1 MNKFKLNI
9 MNTKKIFVLGVLTL
23 SLFALSS
30 FKTESHSNE
39 SIWTNYDYQNGLI
52 VYATYMGMDGTGYA
66 FEKKAKNG
74 KVVSFTFHNIEESAL
89 KKYDLKSDALKGS
102 LFKITFNK
110 DDNFTE
116 DTQDDKNTIT
126 DLEKS

>member
-1 MNKFKLNI
+1 MNKLNFEN
-9 MNTKKIFVLGVLTL
+9 MKTKKLFVLAT
-23 SLFALSS
+23 FALMALAFSG
-30 FKTESHSNE
+30 FTTEKSVSN
-39 SIWTNYDYQNGLI
+39 STNSMEYQNGLI
-52 VYATYMGMDGTGYA
+52 VYATYMGMDGSGYA

-74 KVVSFTFHNIEESAL
+74 QVVSFTFHHIEESAL

-116 DTQDDKNTIT
+116 DTKDDKNTIT

>member
-1 MNKFKLNI
+1 MNKKKLFI
-9 MNTKKIFVLGVLTL
+9 IGVLGL
-23 SLFALSS
+23 SLLTFSS
-30 FKTESHSNE
+30 FKVKEHVNSVSK
-39 SIWTNYDYQNGLI
+39 SVKYQNGLI
-52 VYATYMGMDGTGYA
+52 VYATYIGMKDDGYA

-74 KVVSFTFHNIEESAL
+74 AIVSFTFHHIEPAAL

-116 DTQDDKNTIT
+116 DTQDDKHTIT

>member
-1 MNKFKLNI
+1 MK
-9 MNTKKIFVLGVLTL
+9 TKQLFVLAAFVLMVF
-23 SLFALSS
+23 SLSS
-30 FKTESHSNE
+30 FKTET
-39 SIWTNYDYQNGLI
+39 SIPNNLDFAEYQNGLI
-52 VYATYMGMDGTGYA
+52 VYATYKGMDGTGYA

-74 KVVSFTFHNIEESAL
+74 KVVSFTFHHIEEAAL
-89 KKYDLKSDALKGS
+89 KKYNLKSEALVGS

-116 DTQDDKNTIT
+116 ETHDDKNTIT

>member
-1 MNKFKLNI
+1 MNKFKLNN
-9 MNTKKIFVLGVLTL
+9 MNAKKLIVLGVVGLMVLT
-23 SLFALSS
+23 FSS
-30 FKTESHSNE
+30 FKSQDKGGKTIKIVE
-39 SIWTNYDYQNGLI
+39 YQNGLI
-52 VYATYMGMDGTGYA
+52 VYATYMGMDGDGYA

-74 KVVSFTFHNIEESAL
+74 KVVSFTFHHIEEAAL

-116 DTQDDKNTIT
+116 ETHDDKNTIT

>member
-1 MNKFKLNI
+1 
-9 MNTKKIFVLGVLTL
+9 MNTKKLIVLGVLAL
-23 SLFALSS
+23 SLFAFSS
-30 FKTESHSNE
+30 FKTKSQSKEN
-39 SIWTNYDYQNGLI
+39 TLTTYDYQNGLI

-74 KVVSFTFHNIEESAL
+74 KVVSFTFHHIEESAL

>member
-1 MNKFKLNI
+1 MNKLNFES
-9 MNTKKIFVLGVLTL
+9 MKTKNLFVFAA
-23 SLFALSS
+23 FALMILIFSS
-30 FKTESHSNE
+30 FSTEKPVSNSTKSME
-39 SIWTNYDYQNGLI
+39 YQNGLI
-52 VYATYMGMDGTGYA
+52 VYATYMGMDGKGYA

-74 KVVSFTFHNIEESAL
+74 KVVSFTFHHIEESAL
-89 KKYDLKSDALKGS
+89 KKYDLKSDALIGS

-126 DLEKS
+126 DLEKG

>member
-1 MNKFKLNI
+1 MNKLNFEN
-9 MNTKKIFVLGVLTL
+9 MKTKKLFVLA
-23 SLFALSS
+23 SFALMALAFSS
-30 FKTESHSNE
+30 FTTEKPVSS
-39 SIWTNYDYQNGLI
+39 STNSMEYQNGLI
-52 VYATYMGMDGTGYA
+52 VYATYMGMDGSGYA

-74 KVVSFTFHNIEESAL
+74 IVVSFTFHHIEESAL
-89 KKYDLKSDALKGS
+89 KKYDLKSDTLKGS

>member
-1 MNKFKLNI
+1 MNKLNFEN
-9 MNTKKIFVLGVLTL
+9 MKTKKLFVLAT
-23 SLFALSS
+23 FALMALAFSS
-30 FKTESHSNE
+30 FTAEKQGSS
-39 SIWTNYDYQNGLI
+39 STNYMEYQNGLI
-52 VYATYMGMDGTGYA
+52 VYATYMGMDGSGYA

-74 KVVSFTFHNIEESAL
+74 KVVSFTFHHVEESAL
-89 KKYDLKSDALKGS
+89 KKYDLKSDTLKGS

-126 DLEKS
+126 DLERS